1 MTSTTIHKTVFF
13 NAAPDV
19 VWSFLTDKDKL
30 GTWYHPARADLSEGE
45 DYELFET
52 AEDGTEKAI
61 ITGKVIEMSTPH
73 KLVTTFVIGPFGDN
87 STTLTWVLEA
97 FADGTR
103 LSLKHEGVA
112 EAVGDGA
119 IGLLMALDKGWDEH
133 FASLRAHAN

>member
-13 NAAPDV
+13 NAKPEM

-30 GTWYHPARADLSEGE
+30 GTWYHPARANLAEGE
-45 DYELFET
+45 DYELIAT
-52 AEDGTEKAI
+52 SDDGTEKAI
-61 ITGKVIEMSTPH
+61 ITGKVLEMASPH
-73 KLVTTFVIGPFGDN
+73 KLVTTCVIGPFGGN

-103 LSLKHEGVA
+103 LSLKHEGIS
-112 EAVGDGA
+112 EAVGEGA

-133 FASLRAHAN
+133 FATLRASVA

>member
-13 NAAPDV
+13 NAKPEV

-30 GTWYHPARADLSEGE
+30 GTWYHPAKEDLAEGQ
-45 DYELFET
+45 DYALIET
-52 AEDGTEKAI
+52 SDEGVEKAI
-61 ITGKVIEMSTPH
+61 ITGKVMEMSAPH
-73 KLVTTFVIGPFGDN
+73 KLVTTFVIGPFGGN

-103 LSLKHEGVA
+103 LSLKHEGIA
-112 EAVGDGA
+112 EAAGEGA

-133 FASLRAHAN
+133 FGTLRASVA